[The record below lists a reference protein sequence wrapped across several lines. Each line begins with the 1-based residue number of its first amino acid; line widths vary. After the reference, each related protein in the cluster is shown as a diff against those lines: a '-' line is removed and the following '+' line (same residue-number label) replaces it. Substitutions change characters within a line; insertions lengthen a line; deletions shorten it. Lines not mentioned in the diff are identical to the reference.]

1 MLSGTPFHPR
11 TAPLCEGHNWR
22 RWAGFVV
29 AGSYELTHER
39 EYWAIRNSAA
49 LIDVSPLYKYRVAG
63 PDAARLLNRVVTRDV
78 ARCAVGQ
85 VIYTPWCDQHGKVLD
100 DGTVARLDETTFRL
114 TAADPNLRW
123 LHHNAVG
130 LQATVEDVSQTTAA
144 LALQGP
150 SSRALLRQ
158 LCDADLDRL
167 RYFRLT
173 HTRLH
178 DIPVTLTRTGYTGD
192 LGYEI
197 WAEAQ
202 DAVRLWD
209 ALIDAGRAYGLTP
222 AGILALDLA
231 RVEAGLLLIEV
242 DYQSARVAIIE
253 AQKSSPYELNLGWTV
268 NLDKGNFIGRRA
280 LMGEKQ
286 RGPAWQFVGLEIE
299 WNGLERLFADEG
311 LPPQL
316 PAITVRASLPV
327 SALGRQVGYASSSC
341 WSPVLKK
348 YIALAHVEAAHARP
362 GSLVLMEVMVNH
374 KRRHV
379 PARVAPTPFFNPER
393 KRQ

>member
-22 RWAGFVV
+22 RWAGYVV

-150 SSRALLRQ
+150 SSRALLSQ

-167 RYFRLT
+167 KYFRLT
-173 HTRLH
+173 HTRLR